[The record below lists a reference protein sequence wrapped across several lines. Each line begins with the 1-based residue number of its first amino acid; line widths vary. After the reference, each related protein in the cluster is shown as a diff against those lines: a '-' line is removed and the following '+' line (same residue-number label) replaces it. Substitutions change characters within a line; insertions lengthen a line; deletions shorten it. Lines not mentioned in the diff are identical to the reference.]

1 MNLAFFATLNAVIKY
16 GSFARA
22 AQEVNL
28 SPSTV
33 SLQMK
38 RLEEYYGQPL
48 FDRSASTIKPTP
60 LAHEVAGLISGTL
73 EQMESLRRRGS
84 SVIEGCV
91 SLGAIES
98 MQAHILPEAMRYLR
112 EHSPRLT
119 VRPVRDTSHDLLNG
133 LKEGTID
140 AAIVAFADDERNK
153 RLDWYPLLQEEMVLV
168 APKDVAQDNA
178 AALLQAHD
186 LIRYGRG
193 SNIAVA
199 IDRYLAASGNTARGT
214 LEMDSTHAILAM
226 VSAGLGVSILAWPD
240 RRAFVG
246 YPVRE
251 VRLGEHAPRMHF
263 SLVTRRG
270 ETSDRVLS
278 VIKDAVVRAANVAAG
293 RNRWL

>member
-1 MNLAFFATLNAVIKY
+1 MNLAFFATLSAVIKH

-22 AQEVNL
+22 AIEVNL

-48 FDRSASTIKPTP
+48 FDRSGTTIKPTP

-73 EQMESLRRRGS
+73 DQMESLRRRGS
-84 SVIEGCV
+84 SVIEGSV
-91 SLGAIES
+91 ALGAIES
-98 MQAHILPEAMRYLR
+98 MQAHILPDALRYIR
-112 EHSPRLT
+112 QHSPRLS
-119 VRPVRDTSHDLLNG
+119 VRPVRDTSLGLLNG

-140 AAIVAFADDERNK
+140 AAIVAFPGEERNK
-153 RLDWYPLLQEEMVLV
+153 RLDWLPLLQVELVLI
-168 APKDVAQDNA
+168 APKDSTEDSAT
-178 AALLQAHD
+178 ALLQSHD

-193 SNIAVA
+193 SNLAVA

-214 LEMDSTHAILAM
+214 LQMDSTHAILAM
-226 VSAGLGVSILAWPD
+226 VSAGLGISILAWPD

-251 VRLGEHAPRMHF
+251 VRLGPHAPRMYF
-263 SLVTRRG
+263 SLVTRKG
-270 ETSDRVLS
+270 ESSDRVLS
-278 VIKDAVVRAANVAAG
+278 VIKDAVIHAADLAAG

>member
-1 MNLAFFATLNAVIKY
+1 MNLAFFATLNAVIKH

-22 AQEVNL
+22 AVEVHL

-48 FDRSASTIKPTP
+48 FDRSAVNIKPTP
-60 LAHEVAGLISGTL
+60 LAYEVAGLISGTL
-73 EQMESLRRRGS
+73 DQMESLRRRGS
-84 SVIEGCV
+84 PVVEGCL

-98 MQAHILPEAMRYLR
+98 MQAHILPDALRYVR
-112 EHSPRLT
+112 QHTPRLN
-119 VRPVRDTSHDLLNG
+119 VRPVRDTSHGLLTG

-140 AAIVAFADDERNK
+140 AAIVAFADEERNK
-153 RLDWYPLLQEEMVLV
+153 RLEWHPLLQAEMVLI
-168 APKDVAQDNA
+168 APKDASEDTA
-178 AALLQAHD
+178 AALLQSHD
-186 LIRYGRG
+186 LIRYSRG
-193 SNIAVA
+193 SNVAVA
-199 IDRYLAASGNTARGT
+199 IERYLAASGNQARGT

-226 VSAGLGVSILAWPD
+226 VSAGLGISILAWPD

-251 VRLGEHAPRMHF
+251 VRLGSLAPHMHF
-263 SLVTRRG
+263 SFVTRRG
-270 ETSDRVLS
+270 EGSDRLLA
-278 VIKDAVVRAANVAAG
+278 VIKDSVMHAAQLAAG

>member
-1 MNLAFFATLNAVIKY
+1 MNLAFFTTLNAVIKH

-22 AQEVNL
+22 AAEAHL

-48 FDRSASTIKPTP
+48 FDRSGATIKPTP
-60 LAHEVAGLISGTL
+60 LAYEVAGLISGTM
-73 EQMESLRRRGS
+73 EQMESLRRRGT
-84 SVIEGCV
+84 SVVEGCV

-98 MQAHILPEAMRYLR
+98 MQAHILPDALRYLR
-112 EHSPRLT
+112 QHTPRLS
-119 VRPVRDTSHDLLNG
+119 VRPVRDTSHGLLTG

-153 RLDWYPLLQEEMVLV
+153 RLDWYPLLQTEMVLI
-168 APKDVAQDNA
+168 APKDAPENTA
-178 AALLQAHD
+178 EALLKSHD

-193 SNIAVA
+193 SNVAVA
-199 IDRYLAASGNTARGT
+199 IERYLAASGNDARGS

-226 VSAGLGVSILAWPD
+226 VSAGLGISILAWPD
-240 RRAFVG
+240 RRAYVG

-251 VRLGEHAPRMHF
+251 VRLGPHAPRMHF

-270 ETSDRVLS
+270 ETSDRLLA
-278 VIKDAVVRAANVAAG
+278 VIKDSVVHAAHLAAG